1 MRRIGRIL
9 RHPATATACLLLSGA
24 AWVAQFA
31 RTRNVYWI
39 SPGCSIEVGYG
50 GGGLWVWAAERGTF
64 ELLGSGFHAVSGS
77 PRRYVPEFRIDRGL
91 EITTDYGS
99 PSSIVNGVYAH
110 MPAWIAATAL
120 LVPPVIVLARRR
132 PRRAGHCACGYSLA
146 GLTDDTCPE
155 CGRMLDTS
163 GERVEVRPPRPD
175 QLA

>member
-120 LVPPVIVLARRR
+120 LVPPGHRSRAVAPAQGGALRVRVQPRGAHGRHLPGVRAHARHV
-132 PRRAGHCACGYSLA
+132 RRAC
-146 GLTDDTCPE
+146 
-155 CGRMLDTS
+155 
-163 GERVEVRPPRPD
+163 
-175 QLA
+175 